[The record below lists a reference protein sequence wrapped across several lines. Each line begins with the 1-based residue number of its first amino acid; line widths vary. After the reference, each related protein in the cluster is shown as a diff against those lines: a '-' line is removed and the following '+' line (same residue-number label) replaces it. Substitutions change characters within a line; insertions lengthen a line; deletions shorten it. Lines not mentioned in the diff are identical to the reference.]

1 MRLIF
6 LRRVFSGLMPF
17 SVFHQFSCFSRR
29 FLFIYMG
36 FFSSTSSFLRLL
48 LTLPIAFNSRH
59 ASILSELLKITFQRV
74 FLFLLGCLMKL
85 EHGGRFLLSYRSL
98 ERWQDCRD
106 NSPKSFNMLGLRC
119 FVYFPLFL
127 FSPSI
132 WYWNGTT
139 LLRPPLRK
147 WPLSSYWFGTMCT
160 SGF

>member
-1 MRLIF
+1 MMTTTTLARERNGSALREKLNPYVVSFLGFERALSLSLFLPTSTRLIF

-36 FFSSTSSFLRLL
+36 FFSSSFLRLL

-98 ERWQDCRD
+98 ER
-106 NSPKSFNMLGLRC
+106 
-119 FVYFPLFL
+119 
-127 FSPSI
+127 
-132 WYWNGTT
+132 
-139 LLRPPLRK
+139 
-147 WPLSSYWFGTMCT
+147 
-160 SGF
+160 